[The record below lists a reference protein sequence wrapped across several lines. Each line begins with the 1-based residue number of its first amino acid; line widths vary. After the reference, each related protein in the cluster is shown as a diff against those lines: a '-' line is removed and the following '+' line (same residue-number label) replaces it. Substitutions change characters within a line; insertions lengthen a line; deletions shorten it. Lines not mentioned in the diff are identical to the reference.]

1 MNTSCSGFVLLLLLL
16 GTCCLHPEQGWV
28 HGTKTLC
35 DESHFQCGNGR
46 CITSLWRCDGDE
58 DCSDGSDE
66 SSCVKRTCSESDFV
80 CTNGQCVPQR
90 WQCDG
95 DPDCDDGSD
104 ETPELCYM
112 RTCRG
117 TEISCGASSL
127 QCIPIS
133 WLCDGDPD
141 CDTAED
147 EENCRNVTCSPAEF
161 TCSNGRCISSSFYCN
176 GHKDCSDGSDE
187 VNCTP
192 PTCGSHEFQCKN
204 SSCIPL
210 SWVCDDD
217 ADCADHSDESL
228 EQCGRQP
235 LTPQRCAFSEIPC
248 GSGECIHKKWRCDGD
263 ADCKDKS
270 DEMNC
275 PSRTCQPDQFK
286 CEDGNCI
293 HGSRQCDG
301 VRDCLDGTDE
311 IRCKNVNQ
319 CSGSGKFK
327 CKSGEC
333 IDIHKVCNQKNDCK
347 DWSDEPAKECNLN
360 ECLLNNGGCSHLCR
374 DLVVGYE
381 CDCPAGFELI
391 DRKTCGDIDECQNPG
406 ICSQICVNLKGGY
419 KCECSKGYQMDLST
433 GVCKAVGR
441 EPCLIFTNHRDIRK
455 FGLER
460 KEYIQLVEQLRNTVA
475 LDADISG
482 HGLFWADTIQKS
494 IFRASVDSRDGIG
507 SHIKVVDGLNSPA
520 SIAVDWIYKN
530 IYWIDTGSKTVSVS
544 NFDGSKRKVLFNTGL
559 KDPSSI
565 AVDPISGFIYWSD
578 WGEPA
583 KIERAGMNG
592 IDRQQLV
599 TTDIQ
604 RPSGIVLDLIKSRL
618 YWLDV
623 KLHQLCSV
631 DLSGQDRRIILKS
644 YEFLA
649 YPLALTIFED
659 RVYWIDG
666 ENEAIYGAN
675 KFTGEELET
684 LVNNLNDAHD
694 IIVYHELIQPP
705 GKNWCNERLDNGGC
719 EYLCLPAPQI
729 NDRSPKYTCV
739 CPDGLQLYDDRRCRR
754 GSKEDHTATPTEL
767 HPGKALPGDA
777 SSNTSLY
784 EGGSSKGASAA
795 WVILPILLLVM
806 AATGAYLMWRNW
818 QRKNMKSMNFD
829 NPVYLKTTEEDLTID
844 IGRHS
849 GNIGHTY
856 PAISVVNTEDDMS

>member
-1 MNTSCSGFVLLLLLL
+1 MSASWSGLLPLLLLL
-16 GTCCLHPEQGWV
+16 GTCCLHPERDWV
-28 HGTKTLC
+28 HGAKTLC
-35 DESHFQCGNGR
+35 EESQFQCGNGR
-46 CITSLWRCDGDE
+46 CITSLWQCDGDE

-66 SSCVKRTCSESDFV
+66 RDCVKKTCAEADFV
-80 CTNGQCVPQR
+80 CRNGQCVPER

-95 DPDCDDGSD
+95 DPDCEDGSD
-104 ETPELCYM
+104 ETAELC
-112 RTCRG
+112 RT
-117 TEISCGASSL
+117 
-127 QCIPIS
+127 
-133 WLCDGDPD
+133 
-141 CDTAED
+141 
-147 EENCRNVTCSPAEF
+147 VTCSPAEF

-235 LTPQRCAFSEIPC
+235 VPPQRCSPNEILC

-286 CEDGNCI
+286 CVDGNCI
-293 HGSRQCDG
+293 HGTRQCDG

-311 IRCKNVNQ
+311 NRCKNVNQ
-319 CSGSGKFK
+319 CSGPGKFK

-333 IDIHKVCNQKNDCK
+333 IDIHKVCNQQYDCK
-347 DWSDEPAKECNLN
+347 DGSDEPAKECKVN
-360 ECLLNNGGCSHLCR
+360 ECLVNNGGCSHLCR

-406 ICSQICVNLKGGY
+406 MCSQICVNLKGGY

-441 EPCLIFTNHRDIRK
+441 EPCLIFTNRRDIRK
-455 FGLER
+455 VGLER

-482 HGLFWADTIQKS
+482 QSLFWADTIQKS
-494 IFRASVDSRDGIG
+494 IFRASLDSRDSIG
-507 SHIKVVDGLNSPA
+507 DYMTVIDGLHSPA
-520 SIAVDWIYKN
+520 AIAVDWVYKN
-530 IYWIDTGSKTVSVS
+530 IYWTDAGLKTISVS
-544 NFDGSKRKVLFNTGL
+544 NFDGSKRKTLFNTGL
-559 KDPSSI
+559 NEPSSI
-565 AVDPISGFIYWSD
+565 AVDPISGYIYWSD

-583 KIERAGMNG
+583 KIEKAGMNG

-604 RPSGIVLDLIKSRL
+604 RPSGIVLDLVKSRL
-618 YWLDV
+618 YWLDL
-623 KLHQLCSV
+623 KLHHLCSV
-631 DLSGQDRRIILKS
+631 DLAGQDRRIILKS

-649 YPLALTIFED
+649 HPLALTIFED
-659 RVYWIDG
+659 KVYWIDG

-675 KFTGEELET
+675 KFTGQELET
-684 LVNNLNDAHD
+684 LVNNLNDAQD
-694 IIVYHELIQPP
+694 IIVYHELVQPP
-705 GKNWCNERLDNGGC
+705 GKNWCKERLANGGC

-729 NDRSPKYTCV
+729 NDRSSKYTCM
-739 CPDGLQLYDDRRCRR
+739 CPDGLQLYDDRRCRK
-754 GSKEDHTATPTEL
+754 GSKEDHTTIPTALNPE
-767 HPGKALPGDA
+767 KALPEEVN
-777 SSNTSLY
+777 SNTSVY
-784 EGGSSKGASAA
+784 ESATKGASAA
-795 WVILPILLLVM
+795 WAILPILLLVM

-844 IGRHS
+844 IGRH
-849 GNIGHTY
+849 GANIGHTY

>member
-1 MNTSCSGFVLLLLLL
+1 MCASCSGGLVLLLAA
-16 GTCCLHPEQGWV
+16 CCLLQGWV
-28 HGTKTLC
+28 HGAKTLC
-35 DESHFQCGNGR
+35 EESQFQCGNGR
-46 CITSLWRCDGDE
+46 CITKLWQCDGDE

-66 SSCVKRTCSESDFV
+66 YSCIKRTCAEQDFV
-80 CTNGQCVPQR
+80 CQSGQCVPDR

-104 ETPELCYM
+104 ETPELC
-112 RTCRG
+112 
-117 TEISCGASSL
+117 
-127 QCIPIS
+127 
-133 WLCDGDPD
+133 
-141 CDTAED
+141 
-147 EENCRNVTCSPAEF
+147 RNVTCSPAEF
-161 TCSNGRCISSSFYCN
+161 TCSNGRCISSNFYCN

-187 VNCTP
+187 VNCTS
-192 PTCGSHEFQCKN
+192 PTCGAHEFQCKN

-210 SWVCDDD
+210 NWVCDDD

-228 EQCGRQP
+228 EQCGRLP
-235 LTPQRCAFSEIPC
+235 VTPQRCSAGEILC
-248 GSGECIHKKWRCDGD
+248 GSGECIHKKWRCDGE

-286 CEDGNCI
+286 CVDGNCI
-293 HGSRQCDG
+293 HGTRQCDG

-319 CSGSGKFK
+319 CSGPGKFK

-333 IDIHKVCNQKNDCK
+333 IDIHKVCNQQNDCK
-347 DWSDEPAKECNLN
+347 DWSDEPSKECNLN
-360 ECLLNNGGCSHLCR
+360 ECLVNNGGCSHLCR
-374 DLVVGYE
+374 DLVIGYE

-419 KCECSKGYQMDLST
+419 KCECSKGYQMDLSS

-441 EPCLIFTNHRDIRK
+441 EPCLIFTNRRDIRK

-460 KEYIQLVEQLRNTVA
+460 KEYIQLVDKLRNTVA
-475 LDADISG
+475 LDADIAGQS
-482 HGLFWADTIQKS
+482 LFWADTIQKA
-494 IFRASVDSRDGIG
+494 IFRASLDSRGGIKG
-507 SHIKVVDGLNSPA
+507 HTKAIDVFHSPA
-520 SIAVDWIYKN
+520 AIAVDWIYKN
-530 IYWIDTGSKTVSVS
+530 IYWTDAISRTVSVS
-544 NFDGSKRKVLFNTGL
+544 NFDGSKQKVLFNTGL

-565 AVDPISGFIYWSD
+565 AVDPISGFVYWSD

-583 KIERAGMNG
+583 RIEKAGMNG
-592 IDRQQLV
+592 IDRQPLV
-599 TTDIQ
+599 QTDIQ
-604 RPSGIVLDLIKSRL
+604 RPSGIVLDLVKSRL
-618 YWLDV
+618 YWLDL

-631 DLSGQDRRIILKS
+631 DLNGQDRRIILKS
-644 YEFLA
+644 HEFLA
-649 YPLALTIFED
+649 HPLALTIFED
-659 RVYWIDG
+659 RVYWIDN
-666 ENEAIYGAN
+666 ENEAVYGAN
-675 KFTGEELET
+675 KFTGQELET
-684 LVNNLNDAHD
+684 LVNNLNDAED
-694 IIVYHELIQPP
+694 IIVYHELVQPS
-705 GKNWCNERLDNGGC
+705 GKNWCNERIYNGGC
-719 EYLCLPAPQI
+719 EHLCLPAPQI

-739 CPDGLQLYDDRRCRR
+739 CPDGLQVVDDRRCR
-754 GSKEDHTATPTEL
+754 GSEERATKPASL
-767 HPGKALPGDA
+767 HPEKALPEDGQ
-777 SSNTSLY
+777 SNTSIY
-784 EGGSSKGASAA
+784 DGSATKGTSAA
-795 WVILPILLLVM
+795 WAILPVLILVM